1 MSGIRTNAAAE
12 LSGVS
17 PNTLRSW
24 ERRFGYPKPRRTQ
37 GGHRQYDL
45 SELESLRRALLETHN
60 ISSAIELA
68 RQRGEG
74 PSSPSRLLDA
84 FDHFDE
90 QLADRI
96 MEESLAVRSVER
108 TVEEVLLPGARAGR
122 RARAAARPS
131 ASSRCR
137 WATGWLHA
145 ARRVVA
151 PASRPQGVLL
161 FDSSPRLDV
170 ESLHV
175 QALELGLRRAGF
187 RTLLLAFDLP
197 PERVVRAIRA
207 LDPTAFV
214 FCGGEAT
221 LDVVGRLVYTVRQ
234 VGSAAPVF
242 EYREAMP
249 VTGDHG
255 IPSLGSHARR
265 GRRAAQGLRGQ
276 RPHRAGRRRA
286 GARGRAERAHQPGR
300 AHLSL
305 SRCGSPQ
312 LPAEFREGALLVLVE
327 CVECRMH
334 AL

>member
-1 MSGIRTNAAAE
+1 MQVLRVLSEEGGGARSTGGTLLRFNRDGGDLSGIRTNAAAE
-12 LSGVS
+12 LLGVS

-60 ISSAIELA
+60 ISSAIEVA

-74 PSSPSRLLDA
+74 PSSPSRLIDA

-90 QLADRI
+90 QSADRV
-96 MEESLAVRSVER
+96 MEESLAVRSIER
-108 TVEEVLLPGARAGR
+108 TVEEVLLPALELAEDREGR
-122 RARAAARPS
+122 EAERELAF
-131 ASSRCR
+131 R

-145 ARRVVA
+145 TRRVA
-151 PASRPQGVLL
+151 PPASRPQGVLL
-161 FDSSPRLDV
+161 FDSSKRLDL
-170 ESLHV
+170 EALHV
-175 QALELGLRRAGF
+175 QAVELGLRRAGF

-255 IPSLGSHARR
+255 IPSLGSSPVEAVERLKAYADSGRIDQVVVAPEPSAAPAARIKF
-265 GRRAAQGLRGQ
+265 AARTS
-276 RPHRAGRRRA
+276 A
-286 GARGRAERAHQPGR
+286 
-300 AHLSL
+300 
-305 SRCGSPQ
+305 
-312 LPAEFREGALLVLVE
+312 
-327 CVECRMH
+327 
-334 AL
+334 